1 MSIRTLAAR
10 GLSFAHLAGINSRAA
25 RAEDDQCDDE
35 DARAEEDEQEEQDR
49 DDGDSKGAKGKKG
62 KRAEDDER
70 DDKDAEDDEL
80 EEDDSGKGKKGK
92 RAADDDKDPDAE
104 DDDDTDPDAEDDDD
118 EMRGKSAAARA
129 RRRERA
135 RCAAIM
141 GSKAAARN
149 VELAANLAFKTS
161 MTRQEALAILRSSPG
176 ASTASQSQR
185 RADRN
190 PQLGAGGEMQ
200 RNPQREAVSGW
211 DRAFAK
217 ATGKR
222 A

>member
-25 RAEDDQCDDE
+25 RAEDDQRDDE
-35 DARAEEDEQEEQDR
+35 DERAEEDEQEEQDR
-49 DDGDSKGAKGKKG
+49 DDGDSNGSKGKKG
-62 KRAEDDER
+62 KKAEDDDP

-92 RAADDDKDPDAE
+92 KAADDE
-104 DDDDTDPDAEDDDD
+104 DDERADDDD
-118 EMRGKSAAARA
+118 EQMRGKGAVARA
-129 RRRERA
+129 RLSERA

-141 GSKAAARN
+141 GHKAAGRN
-149 VELAANLAFKTS
+149 VALAASLAFNTS
-161 MTRQEALAILRSSPG
+161 MSSQEAIAVLKATPGSSANADRPE
-176 ASTASQSQR
+176 
-185 RADRN
+185 RAARN
-190 PQLGAGGEMQ
+190 PQLGAGGEMH
-200 RNPQREAVSGW
+200 RNSHRESAAGW
-211 DRAFAK
+211 DRAFSK